1 MSETEHQLSEIN
13 SYQNVSQKHLI
24 LKKNDAYHVIKSNDI
39 ICIESSGNYVNIVT
53 EENKFIYRST
63 LKSFLKRLDP
73 NSFFR
78 IHRCTIVN
86 IDHVERIT
94 NSAYGDYEV
103 ILTNKAKLKM
113 TRNYRSMFQ
122 LY

>member
-1 MSETEHQLSEIN
+1 MLNDLKEHYPSTQSRF
-13 SYQNVSQKHLI
+13 I
-24 LKKNDAYHVIKSNDI
+24 LKKNDVFHVIKSGEVLY
-39 ICIESSGNYVNIVT
+39 IESSGNYVNIVT
-53 EENKFIYRST
+53 NSNKFIYRST

-73 NSFFR
+73 NLFFR

-103 ILTNKAKLKM
+103 ILTNKIKLKM
-113 TRNYRSMFQ
+113 TRNYRGMFR

>member
-1 MSETEHQLSEIN
+1 MLIDQKEVN
-13 SYQNVSQKHLI
+13 SSIQRRFI
-24 LKKNDAYHVIKSNDI
+24 LKKNDVFHVIKSGEVLYV
-39 ICIESSGNYVNIVT
+39 ESSGNYVNIIT
-53 EENKFIYRST
+53 KGNKFMYRST
-63 LKSFLKRLDP
+63 LKSFLRRLDP

-86 IDHVERIT
+86 IDHVERIK

-103 ILTNKAKLKM
+103 ILTNNTKLKM
-113 TRNYRSMFQ
+113 TRNYRDMLQ